1 MTRRLWGRASS
12 VNVQK
17 VLWTLDELALD
28 HERIDAGGRYGR
40 TDTDAFARLNPNRRV
55 PVLEHDGFVLWE
67 SHAIMRHLA
76 DVTGGLG
83 SDRPQLRARS
93 DQWMEFTSTT
103 LQPPFLALFWQM
115 VRLPPERREPSVLT
129 AEAARLGSALRILDG
144 RLSEVSWLAGD
155 DFTLADIAAGSLMHR
170 ITDLG
175 LAEDGLGA
183 LHRWHRALSARAGYR
198 AHVATSYEELRG
210 A

>member
-1 MTRRLWGRASS
+1 MRRTLWGRASS

-28 HERIDAGGRYGR
+28 CARIDAGGRHGR
-40 TDTDAFARLNPNRRV
+40 VDTDEFARLNPNRRV
-55 PVLEHDGFVLWE
+55 PVLDEDGFVLWE

-76 DVTGGLG
+76 AGSGGPG
-83 SDRPQLRARS
+83 SGQPRLRARA
-93 DQWMEFTSTT
+93 DQWMEFTVTT
-103 LQPPFLALFWQM
+103 LQPPFLALFWQL
-115 VRLPPERREPSVLT
+115 VRLPEARRDPGVLRARRPELDAALGVLDD
-129 AEAARLGSALRILDG
+129 RLATTT
-144 RLSEVSWLAGD
+144 WLAGD

-175 LAEDGLGA
+175 LADTGLEA
-183 LHRWHRALSARAGYR
+183 LHRWHRALGARPGYR
-198 AHVATSYEELRG
+198 AHVATSYEELRR